1 MASITIH
8 VPDQEALEY
17 DLDAIEQLTFGRGPD
32 NDVVIE
38 HVSMSGSHAMIQNL
52 KGTFQL
58 TDLGSTNGTYVNGAP
73 VTEVV
78 LESGSQIQFGSVG
91 AVFIDGEAGASA
103 PVAADSTESGSGT
116 GSGHAVHAAEVA
128 EVSNRPADF
137 KDLSPI
143 EKVVKKD
150 VFSQISILIG
160 IVAILAA
167 LALIAISFTM
177 EAA

>member
-1 MASITIH
+1 MASIIIH

-52 KGTFQL
+52 GGTFQL

-73 VTEVV
+73 VTEAV
-78 LESGSQIQFGSVG
+78 LESGAQIQFGSVE
-91 AVFIDGEAGASA
+91 AVFVDGEIVADAHSQEGAAEAGAA
-103 PVAADSTESGSGT
+103 
-116 GSGHAVHAAEVA
+116 SGHAVHAAEMA

-150 VFSQISILIG
+150 GLSQVAMLVG

-167 LALIAISFTM
+167 VALIALSFTM
-177 EAA
+177 KAA